1 MSDKMREEFEAWAK
15 ENYFDTDKILSFTGK
30 SLDEGRYDNSSTQTA
45 WQAWQAS
52 RAALVVKLPV
62 VVDIYDEH
70 FGDHY
75 EYFEVDDI
83 KKSLDVAGVKYNE
96 QH

>member
-1 MSDKMREEFEAWAK
+1 MSDKMREEFEAWAINNDYGLHINQNGSYGDVYA
-15 ENYFDTDKILSFTGK
+15 EW
-30 SLDEGRYDNSSTQTA
+30 A

-52 RAALVVKLPV
+52 RASLVVELPV
-62 VVDIYDEH
+62 VIDIYDEH

-83 KKSLDVAGVKYNE
+83 KKSLDAAGVKYNG
-96 QH
+96 